1 MRPRQSS
8 ARSLAADV
16 EVDDFAYVPDEPFVL
31 PKERP
36 IWTHLADSP
45 APALVYEQPVYKLV
59 SWQGDFINVTLSAPV
74 LLWRCISSPPD
85 YYRNEFYTLL
95 DHAIDLCIAGVYR
108 GHFYEKP

>member
-1 MRPRQSS
+1 M
-8 ARSLAADV
+8 
-16 EVDDFAYVPDEPFVL
+16 
-31 PKERP
+31 
-36 IWTHLADSP
+36 
-45 APALVYEQPVYKLV
+45 
-59 SWQGDFINVTLSAPV
+59 